1 MMVHVQPVGSAVAA
15 SEISASE
22 IRASEIA
29 EVAHPVIAPAQLV
42 FGHLGIEIEPVA
54 VCAMA
59 STFRYVRPI
68 ADGRD
73 EFGGLEAAFDLFE
86 AAGFNCEQFRTADSA
101 QFLEAARREHALTER
116 RWRAAPMY
124 AIHPETDPATGSRV
138 LLPVALSEF
147 DAASVRVTSIY
158 ADRSL
163 SYRELSSA
171 SLTSWGY
178 AAPVPSLRAIIAP
191 SRFSFARRAARSLG
205 LALQRMRVAE
215 DGLSMLS
222 DWLATRP
229 SRGDVA
235 AYRHRLRAVSCGDST
250 YGRARLVDALVAYGG
265 ANAHDATRLGFLRSA
280 GLHRAFL
287 DGDDTALT
295 AIVAVER
302 AALETVRVWRA
313 AEPES

>member
-1 MMVHVQPVGSAVAA
+1 MMAHDQPVESAVSTSAIPASTTPAA
-15 SEISASE
+15 P
-22 IRASEIA
+22 
-29 EVAHPVIAPAQLV
+29 HPVVAPAQLV
-42 FGHLGIEIEPVA
+42 FGHLGIEIEPLA

-59 STFRYVRPI
+59 SAFRYVRPI

-101 QFLEAARREHALTER
+101 QLLEAARREYALTER

-124 AIHPETDPATGSRV
+124 AIHPETDPTTGSKV

-147 DAASVRVTSIY
+147 DSASVRVTSIY
-158 ADRSL
+158 ADRPL

-215 DGLSMLS
+215 DGLPMLS
-222 DWLATRP
+222 DWLASHP

-235 AYRHRLRAVSCGDST
+235 AYRHRVRAVSCGDSS
-250 YGRARLVDALVAYGG
+250 YGRTRLVAALDTYGG

-280 GLHRAFL
+280 ELHRAFL

-302 AALETVRVWRA
+302 AALETVRVWRE